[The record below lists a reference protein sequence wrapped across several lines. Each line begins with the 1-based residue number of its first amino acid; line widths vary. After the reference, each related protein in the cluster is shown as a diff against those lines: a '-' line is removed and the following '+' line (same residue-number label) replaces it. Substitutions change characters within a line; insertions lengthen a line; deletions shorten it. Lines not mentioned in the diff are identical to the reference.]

1 MNEERI
7 PEGQVYKQ
15 ELEEVLATYSVNPSS
30 GLSDREVA
38 DQFEKYGYN
47 RLEEEKGE
55 SFWRKLLRQFQDFL
69 VLILIVASIFS
80 AATGDFFEA
89 ALIIAIV
96 ILNALLGVYQEGR
109 AEKAVE
115 ALQKMASPTARL
127 LRNGKQVEIPSE
139 EVVPG
144 DIVLLEAG
152 DIVPADVRLIE
163 SSNLAAEEAA
173 LTGESV
179 PVQKHA
185 VDLGPDDLPLGDR
198 ENMLYS
204 STAVTSG
211 RGTAVVVGT
220 GDVTEM
226 GKIAGQLHSIE
237 DEQTPLQKSI
247 DQLGKMLGF
256 ILLGVVIVTFL
267 VGLLRGGDIR
277 ALLMT
282 SISLAV
288 AAVPEGLPA
297 IVTIVLSLGMGRMA
311 QQNSIVKRL
320 LAVETL
326 GSVDV
331 ICSDKTG
338 TLTQNEMTVTKVYVG
353 GKTYDVSGVGYAPEG
368 EISSADSDAS
378 VASEAGESDSDTLS
392 RLLVIASLCNEAE
405 LQENEGA
412 WGILGDPTEASL
424 LTLARKAGLVRS
436 DLQGKYPRLG
446 DLPFDSSRKMMSVF
460 HSGFAEGNL
469 SLTKGAPDIVLSR
482 SNRELTPDGVV
493 ELTEERRQEI
503 LDVNNAYAHSALRV
517 LSFAYSVHPDENFED
532 AEEDLIFVGLVGM
545 IDPARPEVRDAI
557 ALCHQAG
564 IRAVM
569 ITGDYRETA
578 LAIARDLNMMKEGDL
593 VFSGTEID
601 GMSDDDLRAVV
612 DQVAVFAR
620 VSPEHKLRIVNA
632 LRANG
637 HITSM
642 TGDGVNDAP
651 ALKQADIGVAMGI
664 TGTEV
669 SKGAADMIL
678 TDDNFATIVSAVQEG
693 RVIYAN
699 IRKFVNFLLSCNIGE
714 VLVIF
719 LSILILGPK
728 MIPLVPIQLLWLNLV
743 TDSFP
748 ALALGQEKG
757 ESDIMLQPPRRSD
770 SRILNKDMIWSIAT
784 QAVAIFAAVYI
795 AFNLGLARYGLE
807 GDLPHDG
814 ARTYAFVSLILAE
827 LFRAYSS
834 RSEHESV
841 FKIGLF
847 SNKTM
852 LKATALSFVLLVLVI
867 YIPFL
872 DPVFHTV
879 PLGILEW
886 ILLTGLALI
895 PFVVGELFKKI
906 YYRA

>member
-7 PEGQVYKQ
+7 SGGQVYKQ
-15 ELEEVLATYSVNPSS
+15 GLDEVLANYSVNPSN
-30 GLSDREVA
+30 GLTDQEVA
-38 DQFEKYGYN
+38 TQFEKYGYN

-55 SFWRKLLRQFQDFL
+55 SFLRKLIRQFQDFL
-69 VLILIVASIFS
+69 VIILIIASIFS
-80 AATGDFFEA
+80 AVTGDYFEA
-89 ALIIAIV
+89 LLIIAIV
-96 ILNALLGVYQEGR
+96 VLNALLGVYQEGR

-115 ALQKMASPTARL
+115 ALQRMASPTARL
-127 LRNGKQVEIPSE
+127 LRNGKQVQVPSE

-179 PVQKHA
+179 PVEKHA
-185 VDLGPDDLPLGDR
+185 VDLGQEDLPLGDR
-198 ENMLYS
+198 QNMLYS

-247 DQLGKMLGF
+247 DQLGKMLGLV
-256 ILLGVVIVTFL
+256 LLGVVFITFL
-267 VGLLRGGDIR
+267 VGLLRGGDVR
-277 ALLMT
+277 DLLMT

-326 GSVDV
+326 GSVDI

-338 TLTQNEMTVTKVYVG
+338 TLTQNEMTVTRVYVG
-353 GKTYDVSGVGYAPEG
+353 GETYEVSGVGYAPEG
-368 EISSADSDAS
+368 TITSSEGK
-378 VASEAGESDSDTLS
+378 VSEGAIPDNLS
-392 RLLVIASLCNEAE
+392 RLLTIASLCNEAE

-424 LTLARKAGLVRS
+424 LTLARKAGVVRS
-436 DLQGKYPRLG
+436 DLQNKYPRIG
-446 DLPFDSSRKMMSVF
+446 DFPFDSSRKMMSVF
-460 HSGFAEGNL
+460 HTDFSDGTL
-469 SLTKGAPDIVLSR
+469 SLTKGAPDIILKR
-482 SNRELTPDGVV
+482 SSRELTPDGVV
-493 ELTEERRQEI
+493 ELTDARRQEI
-503 LDVNNAYAHSALRV
+503 LDVNNTYAQSALRV
-517 LSFAYSVHPDENFED
+517 LSFAYSEHPDGDFET
-532 AEEDLIFVGLVGM
+532 AEENLIFVGLVGM
-545 IDPARPEVRDAI
+545 IDPARPEVRDAM

-569 ITGDYRETA
+569 ITGDYKETA

-593 VFSGTEID
+593 VFSGTELD
-601 GMSDDDLRAVV
+601 GMSDEDLRAVV

-678 TDDNFATIVSAVQEG
+678 TDDNFATIVTAVQEG
-693 RVIYAN
+693 RIIYAN

-719 LSILILGPK
+719 LSILILGPQ

-784 QAVAIFAAVYI
+784 QAIAIFASVHI
-795 AFNLGLARYGLE
+795 AFNFGLARYGTE
-807 GDLPHDG
+807 AGLPHDG
-814 ARTYAFVSLILAE
+814 ARTYAFVTLILAE
-827 LFRAYSS
+827 LLRAYSS

-852 LKATALSFVLLVLVI
+852 LKATAISFVLLILVL

-872 DPVFHTV
+872 DPVFHTI

-886 ILLTGLALI
+886 LLLIGLALI
-895 PFVVGELFKKI
+895 PFIIGELFKKI
-906 YYRA
+906 YYRS

>member
-7 PEGQVYKQ
+7 SGGQVYKQ
-15 ELEEVLATYSVNPSS
+15 GLDEVLANYSVNPSN
-30 GLSDREVA
+30 GLTDLEVA
-38 DQFEKYGYN
+38 TQFEKYGYN

-55 SFWRKLLRQFQDFL
+55 SFLRKLIRQFQDFL
-69 VLILIVASIFS
+69 VIILIVASIFS
-80 AATGDFFEA
+80 AVTGDYFEA
-89 ALIIAIV
+89 LLIIAIV
-96 ILNALLGVYQEGR
+96 VLNALLGVYQEGR

-127 LRNGKQVEIPSE
+127 LRNGKQVQVPSE

-179 PVQKHA
+179 PVEKHA
-185 VDLGPDDLPLGDR
+185 VDLGQEDLPLGDR
-198 ENMLYS
+198 QNMLYS

-247 DQLGKMLGF
+247 DQLGKMLGLV
-256 ILLGVVIVTFL
+256 LLGVVIITFL
-267 VGLLRGGDIR
+267 VGLLRGGDVR
-277 ALLMT
+277 DLLMT

-326 GSVDV
+326 GSVDI

-338 TLTQNEMTVTKVYVG
+338 TLTQNEMTVTRVYVG
-353 GKTYDVSGVGYAPEG
+353 GETYEVSGVGYAPEG
-368 EISSADSDAS
+368 TITSSEGK
-378 VASEAGESDSDTLS
+378 VSEGAIPDNLS
-392 RLLVIASLCNEAE
+392 RLLTIASLCNEAE

-424 LTLARKAGLVRS
+424 LTLARKAGFVRS
-436 DLQGKYPRLG
+436 DLQNKYPRIG

-460 HSGFAEGNL
+460 HTDFSDGTL
-469 SLTKGAPDIVLSR
+469 SLTKGAPDIILKR
-482 SNRELTPDGVV
+482 SSRELTPDGVV
-493 ELTEERRQEI
+493 ELTDARRQEI
-503 LDVNNAYAHSALRV
+503 LDVNNTYAQSALRV
-517 LSFAYSVHPDENFED
+517 LSFAYSEHPDGDFET
-532 AEEDLIFVGLVGM
+532 AEENLIFVGLVGM
-545 IDPARPEVRDAI
+545 IDPARPEVRDAM

-593 VFSGTEID
+593 VFSGTELD
-601 GMSDDDLRAVV
+601 GMSDEDLRAVV

-678 TDDNFATIVSAVQEG
+678 TDDNFATIVTAVQEG
-693 RVIYAN
+693 RIIYAN

-719 LSILILGPK
+719 LSILILGPQ

-784 QAVAIFAAVYI
+784 QAIAIFASVYI
-795 AFNLGLARYGLE
+795 AFNFGLARYGTE
-807 GDLPHDG
+807 AGLPHDG
-814 ARTYAFVSLILAE
+814 ARTYAFVTLILAE
-827 LFRAYSS
+827 LLRAYSS

-847 SNKTM
+847 SNMTM
-852 LKATALSFVLLVLVI
+852 LTATAISFVLLILVI

-872 DPVFHTV
+872 DPVFHTI

-886 ILLTGLALI
+886 LLLIGLALI
-895 PFVVGELFKKI
+895 PFIVGELFKKI
-906 YYRA
+906 YYRS

>member
-7 PEGQVYKQ
+7 SGGQVYKQ
-15 ELEEVLATYSVNPSS
+15 GLDEVLATYSVDPSS
-30 GLSDREVA
+30 GLTDQEVSA
-38 DQFEKYGYN
+38 QFEKYGYN
-47 RLEEEKGE
+47 RLKEEKGE

-69 VLILIVASIFS
+69 VIILIVASIFS
-80 AATGDFFEA
+80 AVTGDFFEA
-89 ALIIAIV
+89 LLIIAIV

-127 LRNGKQVEIPSE
+127 LRNGHQIEVPSE

-179 PVQKHA
+179 PVEKHA
-185 VDLGPDDLPLGDR
+185 VDLGQEDLPLGDR

-226 GKIAGQLHSIE
+226 GKIAGQLHAIV

-256 ILLGVVIVTFL
+256 VLLGVVIITFF
-267 VGLLRGGDIR
+267 VGLLRGGDVR
-277 ALLMT
+277 DLLMT

-338 TLTQNEMTVTKVYVG
+338 TLTQNEMTVTRVYAG
-353 GKTYDVSGVGYAPEG
+353 GESYEVTGVGYAPEG
-368 EISSADSDAS
+368 SISS
-378 VASEAGESDSDTLS
+378 SEGEVDEEALPDNLS
-392 RLLVIASLCNEAE
+392 RLLTIASLCNEAE
-405 LQENEGA
+405 LQENKGA

-424 LTLARKAGLVRS
+424 LTLARKAGIVRT
-436 DLQGKYPRLG
+436 DLQAEYPRLG
-446 DLPFDSSRKMMSVF
+446 DLPFDSARKMMSVF
-460 HSGFAEGNL
+460 HSGFSEGNL
-469 SLTKGAPDIVLSR
+469 SLTKGAPDIVLDR
-482 SNRELTPDGVV
+482 STKELTPDGIVD
-493 ELTEERRQEI
+493 LTDERRQEI
-503 LDVNNAYAHSALRV
+503 LEINNSYAKSALRV
-517 LSFAYSVHPDENFED
+517 LSFAYSVHPDGNFED

-545 IDPARPEVRDAI
+545 IDPARSEVRDAI

-578 LAIARDLNMMKEGDL
+578 LAIARDLNMVKEGDL
-593 VFSGTEID
+593 VFSGTELD
-601 GMSDDDLRAVV
+601 KMSEDDLRSVV

-678 TDDNFATIVSAVQEG
+678 TDDNFATIVTAVQEG

-719 LSILILGPK
+719 LSILILGPQ

-784 QAVAIFAAVYI
+784 QAIAIFAAVYI
-795 AFNLGLARYGLE
+795 AFNLGLARYGTE

-852 LKATALSFVLLVLVI
+852 LKATALSFVLLILVI

-879 PLGILEW
+879 PLAITEW
-886 ILLTGLALI
+886 LLLTALALI
-895 PFVVGELFKKI
+895 PFLVGELFKKI
-906 YYRA
+906 YYRS

>member
-7 PEGQVYKQ
+7 SGGQVYKQ
-15 ELEEVLATYSVNPSS
+15 GLDEVLANYSVNPSN
-30 GLSDREVA
+30 GLTDLEVA
-38 DQFEKYGYN
+38 TQFEKYGYN

-55 SFWRKLLRQFQDFL
+55 SFLRKLIRQFQDFL
-69 VLILIVASIFS
+69 VIILIVASIFS
-80 AATGDFFEA
+80 AVTGDYFEA
-89 ALIIAIV
+89 LLIIAIV
-96 ILNALLGVYQEGR
+96 VLNALLGVYQEGR

-127 LRNGKQVEIPSE
+127 LRNGKQVQVPSE

-179 PVQKHA
+179 PVEKHA
-185 VDLGPDDLPLGDR
+185 VDLGQEDLPLGDR
-198 ENMLYS
+198 QNMLYS

-247 DQLGKMLGF
+247 DQLGKMLGLV
-256 ILLGVVIVTFL
+256 LLGVVIITFL
-267 VGLLRGGDIR
+267 VGLLRGGDVR
-277 ALLMT
+277 DLLMT

-326 GSVDV
+326 GSVDI

-338 TLTQNEMTVTKVYVG
+338 TLTQNEMTVTRVYVG
-353 GKTYDVSGVGYAPEG
+353 GETYEVSGVGYAPEG
-368 EISSADSDAS
+368 TITSSEGK
-378 VASEAGESDSDTLS
+378 VSEGAIPDNLS
-392 RLLVIASLCNEAE
+392 RLLTIASLCNEAE

-424 LTLARKAGLVRS
+424 LALARKAGFVRS
-436 DLQGKYPRLG
+436 DLQNKYPRIG

-460 HSGFAEGNL
+460 HTDFSDGTL
-469 SLTKGAPDIVLSR
+469 SLTKGAPDIILKR
-482 SNRELTPDGVV
+482 SSRELTPDGVV
-493 ELTEERRQEI
+493 ELTDARRQEI
-503 LDVNNAYAHSALRV
+503 LDVNNTYAQSALRV
-517 LSFAYSVHPDENFED
+517 LSFAYSEHPDGDFET
-532 AEEDLIFVGLVGM
+532 AEENLIFVGLVGM
-545 IDPARPEVRDAI
+545 IDPARPEVRDAM

-593 VFSGTEID
+593 VFSGTELD
-601 GMSDDDLRAVV
+601 GMSDEDLRAVV

-678 TDDNFATIVSAVQEG
+678 TDDNFATIVTAVQEG
-693 RVIYAN
+693 RIIYAN

-719 LSILILGPK
+719 LSILILGPQ

-784 QAVAIFAAVYI
+784 QAIAIFASVYI
-795 AFNLGLARYGLE
+795 AFNFGLARYGTE
-807 GDLPHDG
+807 AGLPHDG
-814 ARTYAFVSLILAE
+814 ARTYAFVTLILAE
-827 LFRAYSS
+827 LLRAYSS

-847 SNKTM
+847 SNMTM
-852 LKATALSFVLLVLVI
+852 LTATAISFVLLILVI

-872 DPVFHTV
+872 DPVFHTI

-886 ILLTGLALI
+886 LLLIGLALI
-895 PFVVGELFKKI
+895 PFIVGELFKKI
-906 YYRA
+906 YYRS

>member
-7 PEGQVYKQ
+7 SGGQVYKQ
-15 ELEEVLATYSVNPSS
+15 GLDEVLANYSVNPSN
-30 GLSDREVA
+30 GLTDLEVA
-38 DQFEKYGYN
+38 TQFEKYGYN

-55 SFWRKLLRQFQDFL
+55 SFLRKLIRQFQDFL
-69 VLILIVASIFS
+69 VIILIVASIFS
-80 AATGDFFEA
+80 AVTGDYFEA
-89 ALIIAIV
+89 LLIIAIV
-96 ILNALLGVYQEGR
+96 VLNALLGVYQEGR

-127 LRNGKQVEIPSE
+127 LRNGKQVQVPSE

-179 PVQKHA
+179 PVEKHA
-185 VDLGPDDLPLGDR
+185 VDLGQEDLPLGDR
-198 ENMLYS
+198 QNMLYS

-247 DQLGKMLGF
+247 DQLGKMLGLV
-256 ILLGVVIVTFL
+256 LLGVVIITFL
-267 VGLLRGGDIR
+267 VGLLRGGDVR
-277 ALLMT
+277 DLLMT

-326 GSVDV
+326 GSVDI

-338 TLTQNEMTVTKVYVG
+338 TLTQNEMTVTRVYVG
-353 GKTYDVSGVGYAPEG
+353 GETYEVSGVGYAPEG
-368 EISSADSDAS
+368 TITSSEGK
-378 VASEAGESDSDTLS
+378 VSEGAIPDNLS
-392 RLLVIASLCNEAE
+392 RLLTIASLCNEAE

-424 LTLARKAGLVRS
+424 LALARKAGFVRS
-436 DLQGKYPRLG
+436 DLQNKYPRIG

-460 HSGFAEGNL
+460 HTDFSDGTL
-469 SLTKGAPDIVLSR
+469 SLTKGAPDIILKR
-482 SNRELTPDGVV
+482 SSRELTPDGVV
-493 ELTEERRQEI
+493 ELTDARRQEI
-503 LDVNNAYAHSALRV
+503 LDVNNTYAQSALRV
-517 LSFAYSVHPDENFED
+517 LSFAYSEHPDGDFET
-532 AEEDLIFVGLVGM
+532 AEENLIFVGLVGM
-545 IDPARPEVRDAI
+545 IDPARPEVRDAM

-593 VFSGTEID
+593 VFSGTELD
-601 GMSDDDLRAVV
+601 GMSDEDLRAVV

-678 TDDNFATIVSAVQEG
+678 TDDNFATIVTAVQEG
-693 RVIYAN
+693 RIIYAN

-719 LSILILGPK
+719 LSILILGPQ

-784 QAVAIFAAVYI
+784 QAIAIFASVYI
-795 AFNLGLARYGLE
+795 AFNFGLARYGTE
-807 GDLPHDG
+807 AGLPHDG
-814 ARTYAFVSLILAE
+814 ARTYAFVTLILAE
-827 LFRAYSS
+827 LLRAYSS

-852 LKATALSFVLLVLVI
+852 LKATAISFVLLILVI

-872 DPVFHTV
+872 DPVFHTI

-886 ILLTGLALI
+886 LLLIGLALI
-895 PFVVGELFKKI
+895 PFIVGELFKKI
-906 YYRA
+906 YYRS

>member
-7 PEGQVYKQ
+7 SGGQVYKQ
-15 ELEEVLATYSVNPSS
+15 RLDEVLANYSVNPSN
-30 GLSDREVA
+30 GLTDLEVA
-38 DQFEKYGYN
+38 TQFEKYGYN

-55 SFWRKLLRQFQDFL
+55 SFLRKLIRQFQDFL
-69 VLILIVASIFS
+69 VIILIVASIFS
-80 AATGDFFEA
+80 AVTGDYFEA
-89 ALIIAIV
+89 LLIIAIV
-96 ILNALLGVYQEGR
+96 VLNALLGVYQEGR

-127 LRNGKQVEIPSE
+127 LRNGKQVQVPSE

-179 PVQKHA
+179 PVEKHA
-185 VDLGPDDLPLGDR
+185 VDLGQEDLPLGDR
-198 ENMLYS
+198 QNMLYS

-247 DQLGKMLGF
+247 DQLGKMLGLV
-256 ILLGVVIVTFL
+256 LLGVVIMTFL
-267 VGLLRGGDIR
+267 VGLLRGGDVR
-277 ALLMT
+277 DLLMT

-326 GSVDV
+326 GSVDI

-338 TLTQNEMTVTKVYVG
+338 TLTQNEMTVTRVYVG
-353 GKTYDVSGVGYAPEG
+353 GETYEVSGVGYAPEG
-368 EISSADSDAS
+368 TITSSEGK
-378 VASEAGESDSDTLS
+378 VSEGAIPDNLS
-392 RLLVIASLCNEAE
+392 RLLTIASLCNEAE

-424 LTLARKAGLVRS
+424 LALARKAGFVRS
-436 DLQGKYPRLG
+436 DLQNKYPRIG

-460 HSGFAEGNL
+460 HTDFSDGTL
-469 SLTKGAPDIVLSR
+469 SLTKGAPDIILKR
-482 SNRELTPDGVV
+482 SSRELTPDGVV
-493 ELTEERRQEI
+493 ELTDARRQEI
-503 LDVNNAYAHSALRV
+503 LDVNNTYAQSALRV
-517 LSFAYSVHPDENFED
+517 LSFAYSEHPDGDFET
-532 AEEDLIFVGLVGM
+532 AEENLIFVGLVGM
-545 IDPARPEVRDAI
+545 IDPARPEVRDAM

-593 VFSGTEID
+593 VFSGTELD
-601 GMSDDDLRAVV
+601 GMSDEDLRAVV

-678 TDDNFATIVSAVQEG
+678 TDDNFATIVTAVQEG
-693 RVIYAN
+693 RIIYAN

-719 LSILILGPK
+719 LSILILGPQ

-784 QAVAIFAAVYI
+784 QAIAIFASVYI
-795 AFNLGLARYGLE
+795 AFNFGLARYGTE
-807 GDLPHDG
+807 AGLPHDG
-814 ARTYAFVSLILAE
+814 ARTYAFVTLILAE
-827 LFRAYSS
+827 LLRAYSS

-852 LKATALSFVLLVLVI
+852 LKATAISFVLLILVI

-872 DPVFHTV
+872 DPVFHTI

-886 ILLTGLALI
+886 LLLIGLALI
-895 PFVVGELFKKI
+895 PFIVGELFKKI
-906 YYRA
+906 YYRS

>member
-7 PEGQVYKQ
+7 SGGQVYKQ
-15 ELEEVLATYSVNPSS
+15 GLDEVLANYSVNPSN
-30 GLSDREVA
+30 GLTDLEVA
-38 DQFEKYGYN
+38 TQFEKYGYN

-55 SFWRKLLRQFQDFL
+55 SFLRKLIRQFQDFL
-69 VLILIVASIFS
+69 VIILIVASIFS
-80 AATGDFFEA
+80 AVTGDYFEA
-89 ALIIAIV
+89 LLIIAIV
-96 ILNALLGVYQEGR
+96 VLNALLGVYQEGR

-127 LRNGKQVEIPSE
+127 LRNGKQVQVPSE

-179 PVQKHA
+179 PVEKHA
-185 VDLGPDDLPLGDR
+185 VDLGQEDLPLGDR
-198 ENMLYS
+198 QNMLYS

-247 DQLGKMLGF
+247 DQLGKMLGLV
-256 ILLGVVIVTFL
+256 LLGVVIITFL
-267 VGLLRGGDIR
+267 VGLLRGGDVR
-277 ALLMT
+277 DLLMT

-326 GSVDV
+326 GSVDI

-338 TLTQNEMTVTKVYVG
+338 TLTQNEMTVTRVYVG
-353 GKTYDVSGVGYAPEG
+353 GETYEVSGVGYAPEG
-368 EISSADSDAS
+368 TITSSEGK
-378 VASEAGESDSDTLS
+378 VSEGAIPDNLS
-392 RLLVIASLCNEAE
+392 RLLTIASLCNEAE

-424 LTLARKAGLVRS
+424 LALARKAGFVRS
-436 DLQGKYPRLG
+436 DLQNKYPRIG

-460 HSGFAEGNL
+460 HTDFSDGTL
-469 SLTKGAPDIVLSR
+469 SLTKGAPDIILKR
-482 SNRELTPDGVV
+482 SSRELTPDGVV
-493 ELTEERRQEI
+493 ELTDARRQEI
-503 LDVNNAYAHSALRV
+503 LDVNNTYAQSALRV
-517 LSFAYSVHPDENFED
+517 LSFAYSEHPDGDFET
-532 AEEDLIFVGLVGM
+532 AEENLIFVGLVGM
-545 IDPARPEVRDAI
+545 IDPARPEVRDAM

-593 VFSGTEID
+593 VFSGTELD
-601 GMSDDDLRAVV
+601 GMSDEDLRAVV

-678 TDDNFATIVSAVQEG
+678 TDDNFATIVTAVQEG
-693 RVIYAN
+693 RIIYAN

-719 LSILILGPK
+719 LSILILGPQ

-784 QAVAIFAAVYI
+784 QAIAIFASVYI
-795 AFNLGLARYGLE
+795 AFNFGLARYGTE
-807 GDLPHDG
+807 AGLPHDG
-814 ARTYAFVSLILAE
+814 ARTYAFVTLILAE
-827 LFRAYSS
+827 LLRAYSS

-852 LKATALSFVLLVLVI
+852 LKATAISFVLLILVI

-872 DPVFHTV
+872 DTVFHTI

-886 ILLTGLALI
+886 LLLIGLALI
-895 PFVVGELFKKI
+895 PFIVGELFKKI
-906 YYRA
+906 YYRS